1 MIPYIPYGQGFRLNR
16 TKSPVK
22 LKPLNE
28 WKGLP
33 LDMRLINFRAII
45 G

>member
-1 MIPYIPYGQGFRLNR
+1 MR
-16 TKSPVK
+16 TKATYCFLIVIKSNK
-22 LKPLNE
+22 LVTFNE

>member
-1 MIPYIPYGQGFRLNR
+1 
-16 TKSPVK
+16 
-22 LKPLNE
+22 LNE

>member
-1 MIPYIPYGQGFRLNR
+1 MVTNPSDTFQKRLNYA
-16 TKSPVK
+16 
-22 LKPLNE
+22 LNE

>member
-1 MIPYIPYGQGFRLNR
+1 MHLHANR
-16 TKSPVK
+16 PMRRSGVVVGA
-22 LKPLNE
+22 LRAFNE

>member
-1 MIPYIPYGQGFRLNR
+1 MAKRLNVMAKR
-16 TKSPVK
+16 
-22 LKPLNE
+22 LNE

>member
-1 MIPYIPYGQGFRLNR
+1 MFLRRDNNGVRIAISKAVFG
-16 TKSPVK
+16 V
-22 LKPLNE
+22 NE

>member
-1 MIPYIPYGQGFRLNR
+1 MKKVSNAVCPQCSGTINVWFD
-16 TKSPVK
+16 
-22 LKPLNE
+22 LNE

>member
-1 MIPYIPYGQGFRLNR
+1 
-16 TKSPVK
+16 
-22 LKPLNE
+22 NE

>member
-1 MIPYIPYGQGFRLNR
+1 MRFPEVWGLRKALPLLGLAF
-16 TKSPVK
+16 
-22 LKPLNE
+22 LNE